1 MSQKSNKKS
10 ESVIKANSTKKTGT
24 KKQYRNRNTYP
35 LTNENLNVFNFANDT
50 TSESYNTSNSSDLN
64 DESDDDAETVITDYA
79 TNPYGLTTPSP
90 APNDEMDVDDYE
102 PPATE
107 LLTRDG
113 KRMFYIINNKLEPV
127 TNSNYNRDTIVYD
140 QNRNI
145 IPRGQHLPESR
156 IINDDIME
164 EEEEDVKIGGK
175 RQRKTHRK
183 THRKTIRKTIR
194 KTKRKKTRRHRRRNT
209 KKYK

>member
-1 MSQKSNKKS
+1 
-10 ESVIKANSTKKTGT
+10 
-24 KKQYRNRNTYP
+24 
-35 LTNENLNVFNFANDT
+35 
-50 TSESYNTSNSSDLN
+50 LN

-107 LLTRDG
+107 LKTYEG
-113 KRMFYIINNKLEPV
+113 KDMYYIINGELIPV
-127 TNSNYNRDTIVYD
+127 TSASYNRDMTIYD
-140 QNRNI
+140 INRNI

-164 EEEEDVKIGGK
+164 EEDVKIGGK

-183 THRKTIRKTIR
+183 SHRKTKRKTIRK
-194 KTKRKKTRRHRRRNT
+194 KTRRNKRRHT

>member
-1 MSQKSNKKS
+1 MSKNLNKKS

-35 LTNENLNVFNFANDT
+35 LTNENSNVFNFANDT

-64 DESDDDAETVITDYA
+64 DDESDDDDKTVITDYA
-79 TNPYGLTTPSP
+79 SNPYGLTTPPRVNSP
-90 APNDEMDVDDYE
+90 VNEMDVDDNDE

-107 LLTRDG
+107 LLTRHG
-113 KRMFYIINNKLEPV
+113 KKMFYKINGKLVPV
-127 TNSNYNRDTIVYD
+127 DNSNYNREWIVYD
-140 QNRNI
+140 IHGSI
-145 IPRGQHLPESR
+145 IHKNEDLPEDR
-156 IINDDIME
+156 IINDIM

-175 RQRKTHRK
+175 RQRKTRRK
-183 THRKTIRKTIR
+183 TMRKTIR

-209 KKYK
+209 RKYK

>member
-1 MSQKSNKKS
+1 MNKKPNKKS

-35 LTNENLNVFNFANDT
+35 LANENLNVFNFANDT

-79 TNPYGLTTPSP
+79 SNPYGLTTPSP
-90 APNDEMDVDDYE
+90 APNDETDVDDYE

-107 LLTRDG
+107 LKTYEG
-113 KRMFYIINNKLEPV
+113 KDMYYIINGELIPV
-127 TNSNYNRDTIVYD
+127 TSASYNRDMTIYD
-140 QNRNI
+140 INRNI

-183 THRKTIRKTIR
+183 THRKTIRKT
-194 KTKRKKTRRHRRRNT
+194 KRKKTRRHRRRNT

>member
-35 LTNENLNVFNFANDT
+35 LTNENSNVFNFANDT

-79 TNPYGLTTPSP
+79 SNPYGLTTPSP

-113 KRMFYIINNKLEPV
+113 KRMFYKINGKLVPV
-127 TNSNYNRDTIVYD
+127 DNSNYNREWIVYD
-140 QNRNI
+140 IHGSI
-145 IPRGQHLPESR
+145 IHKNEHLPEDR
-156 IINDDIME
+156 IINDIM

-175 RQRKTHRK
+175 RQRKTRRK
-183 THRKTIRKTIR
+183 TMRKTIR
-194 KTKRKKTRRHRRRNT
+194 KTKRKKTRRNKRRHT